1 MNTKTVEFT
10 EQSVYQIRNILAG
23 DELIRKLLYLQ
34 VPGAITSDVVV
45 TKDQVKNLI
54 TLVPYLQDEGGIENS
69 SQSNFL
75 VVYPSYMDFTSDVE
89 HRVNISIDMFV
100 YKDFYILDGGKMRL
114 TQILNRIIQLLE
126 DKKLAFAE
134 RFTISDSRLSSIDG
148 GTTLC
153 YLTTWSVVNGTSVEY

>member
-1 MNTKTVEFT
+1 
-10 EQSVYQIRNILAG
+10 
-23 DELIRKLLYLQ
+23 
-34 VPGAITSDVVV
+34 
-45 TKDQVKNLI
+45 
-54 TLVPYLQDEGGIENS
+54 
-69 SQSNFL
+69 
-75 VVYPSYMDFTSDVE
+75 
-89 HRVNISIDMFV
+89 MFV